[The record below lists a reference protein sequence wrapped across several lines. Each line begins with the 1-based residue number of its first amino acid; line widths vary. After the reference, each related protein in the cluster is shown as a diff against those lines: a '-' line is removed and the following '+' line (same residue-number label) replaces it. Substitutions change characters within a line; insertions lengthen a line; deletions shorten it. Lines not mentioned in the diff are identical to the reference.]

1 MQGELLVLR
10 LVHVLGGTFWV
21 GSAVFMALFLLP
33 ALASAGPAAGQV
45 MGALQQRRIFIV
57 LPAVALL
64 TLMSG
69 VRLMQLASDGFS
81 AAYFSS
87 PSGRVFAWGGT
98 FAILAFV
105 FGMTVARPAGMRLGR
120 LAAQP
125 PAEEA
130 SEQQRRL
137 RERERL
143 QRIVRISGIVNLG
156 LLLAAAAAMAI
167 ARYV

>member
-1 MQGELLVLR
+1 MQAELLALR
-10 LVHVLGGTFWV
+10 LVHILGGTFWV
-21 GSAVFMALFLLP
+21 GSAVFMALFLIP

-57 LPAVALL
+57 LPVVALL
-64 TLMSG
+64 TLLSG

-81 AAYFSS
+81 AAYFNS

-98 FAILAFV
+98 FAIVAFV
-105 FGMTVARPAGMRLGR
+105 FGMTVARPAGLKLGR
-120 LAAQP
+120 LSAQP

-137 RERERL
+137 LERDRL
-143 QRIVRISGIVNLG
+143 QRVVRISGIVNLG
-156 LLLAAAAAMAI
+156 LLLAAATAMAI